1 MPPSSHEIGQFVE
14 RQTGDM
20 ESGAL
25 VGDVLQMRVQHRAL
39 GPGLREVVG
48 QAGQH

>member
-1 MPPSSHEIGQFVE
+1 MPPSNHEIGQFVE

-20 ESGAL
+20 EFGAL
-25 VGDVLQMRVQHRAL
+25 VGGVLQVWVQHRAL
-39 GPGLREVVG
+39 GLGLREVVG